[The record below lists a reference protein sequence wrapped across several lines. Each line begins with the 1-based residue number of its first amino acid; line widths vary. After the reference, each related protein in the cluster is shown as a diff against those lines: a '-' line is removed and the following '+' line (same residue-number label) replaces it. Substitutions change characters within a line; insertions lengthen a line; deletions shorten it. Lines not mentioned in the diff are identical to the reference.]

1 MTIGGIAGALRWTK
15 LVQNLT
21 AYYWMERLGSYAR
34 VCNLLYVFL
43 FDFFF
48 LEKKNHQ
55 KKKRQQPKFVLACT
69 TQAPPP
75 GAAKGAKTRTATKIV
90 R

>member
-48 LEKKNHQ
+48 LEKKIT
-55 KKKRQQPKFVLACT
+55 KKKTGSSQNLFWP
-69 TQAPPP
+69 APPKP
-75 GAAKGAKTRTATKIV
+75 HPPVLLKEPKRGPRQK
-90 R
+90 

>member
-48 LEKKNHQ
+48 LEKKIT
-55 KKKRQQPKFVLACT
+55 KKKKKNRQQPKFFLACT
-69 TQAPPP
+69 TQAHPPVLLKEP
-75 GAAKGAKTRTATKIV
+75 KRGPRQK
-90 R
+90 